1 MRYFLVMCP
10 HGHHGNG
17 QYCEITFA
25 FEARNMLDAM
35 DKAKRM
41 PGVKH
46 TRMILKAQEITH
58 AEYTEFRKV
67 SAYKKFQKN
76 S

>member
-1 MRYFLVMCP
+1 MRYFKVTCP

-25 FEARNMLDAM
+25 ISAANMLDAM

-46 TRMILKAQEITH
+46 TRMVFCAKEITEQ
-58 AEYTEFRKV
+58 EYNEYRKV
-67 SAYKKFQKN
+67 SAYAKFQK
-76 S
+76 